1 MPSSTSSTPWP
12 DVSLDLHPPDEVA
25 RAALF
30 YASDLASCVTGTMLN
45 VDCGEFH
52 DE

>member
-1 MPSSTSSTPWP
+1 
-12 DVSLDLHPPDEVA
+12 VA

-52 DE
+52 DD